1 MTKQEEYE
9 KLSILQKIFLTTF
22 EQAPEIAIYESKHW
36 YLTAEWR
43 FILTFTDQGVLFLMF
58 DDDMNPLLAAKITQC
73 LSDSGYQF
81 EIGSNYYY
89 SMYDQAIYYGPAMQ
103 PKQIED
109 KAKQIMA
116 SDQVKILQ

>member
-1 MTKQEEYE
+1 MTKQEEHE
-9 KLSILQKIFLTTF
+9 KLLALKKIFQATF
-22 EQAPEIAIYESKHW
+22 EQSPEISIYENKHW

-89 SMYDQAIYYGPAMQ
+89 SMYDQAIYYGPAM
-103 PKQIED
+103 
-109 KAKQIMA
+109 KAKQVEDRAKQILA
-116 SDQVKILQ
+116 HDQIKTRQ